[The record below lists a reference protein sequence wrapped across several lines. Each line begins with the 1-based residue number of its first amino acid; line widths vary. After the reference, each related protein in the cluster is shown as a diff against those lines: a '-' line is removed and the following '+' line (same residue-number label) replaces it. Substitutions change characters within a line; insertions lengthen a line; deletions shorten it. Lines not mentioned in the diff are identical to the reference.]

1 MLRIKYAIIKKT
13 ASRGQKTNEIWIMP
27 RRSVFVTKLKK
38 NCKPRAKGKRSLD
51 YAEAQRVCNEI
62 KKNFKPRAE
71 GK

>member
-1 MLRIKYAIIKKT
+1 MNYAE
-13 ASRGQKTNEIWIMP
+13 AQRVCNEI
-27 RRSVFVTKLKK
+27 KK